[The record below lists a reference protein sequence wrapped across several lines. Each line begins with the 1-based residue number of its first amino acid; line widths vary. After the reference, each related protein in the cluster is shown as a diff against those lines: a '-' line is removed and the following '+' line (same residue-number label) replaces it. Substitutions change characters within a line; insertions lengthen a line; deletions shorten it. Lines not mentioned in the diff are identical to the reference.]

1 MINQNNE
8 KVVKKQK
15 FPYYTLHTVYDPLT
29 GRTHKLM
36 WKQDRSSC
44 TPVKFV

>member
-15 FPYYTLHTVYDPLT
+15 FPYYTLHTVHDPLT
-29 GRTHKLM
+29 GRTHKLI
-36 WKQDRSSC
+36 WKQDPISRILM
-44 TPVKFV
+44 